1 MDGRARGID
10 VSHFNTGIDWSGVA
24 AAGVTFAFA
33 KASQGAD
40 PTTSWYTDPTFAG
53 NWPAMKAAGIIRGAY
68 HFVGLPLPS
77 TSPSNWNDDIHS
89 QVDHFLAA
97 IGPLQSGDLPPA
109 LDFEDGDSPARW
121 KALISSNRAGAL
133 AIVRE
138 FIAYTTAQLG
148 GTKPIIY
155 TGNFWWGELG
165 DPDPA
170 VDNVP
175 FSTFPLWF
183 SQYPIDV
190 HVPPLPVPGPP
201 GSTDQ
206 GEAAD
211 FTEYAAHLDGHQPLH
226 IPLVWGGPAT
236 PVWQFWQFSE
246 FGRMPGLMRDFVDL
260 NVFNG
265 SVQDLQK
272 LCIP

>member
-1 MDGRARGID
+1 M
-10 VSHFNTGIDWSGVA
+10 
-24 AAGVTFAFA
+24 
-33 KASQGAD
+33 
-40 PTTSWYTDPTFAG
+40 FAG

-89 QVDHFLAA
+89 QVDHSLAA

-165 DPDPA
+165 DPTQRLT
-170 VDNVP
+170 
-175 FSTFPLWF
+175 TFPFPPFRCGLVNTQSMCMCRRCRF
-183 SQYPIDV
+183 PDRREAPTRARPPISRSM
-190 HVPPLPVPGPP
+190 PL
-201 GSTDQ
+201 
-206 GEAAD
+206 
-211 FTEYAAHLDGHQPLH
+211 
-226 IPLVWGGPAT
+226 I
-236 PVWQFWQFSE
+236 
-246 FGRMPGLMRDFVDL
+246 
-260 NVFNG
+260 
-265 SVQDLQK
+265 
-272 LCIP
+272 